1 MATLRSPRYTFT
13 IPAGIAP
20 GGTYVIELETDPKY
34 ADNVPFNTVL
44 LRNFSSQRI
53 EARYGDT
60 LQIMGG
66 SEVMSDTS
74 AYGTRRIIIRN
85 MDTASATSDIV
96 FVMISRDVSA
106 EACIIANTTG
116 ESIYSVSGGI

>member
-1 MATLRSPRYTFT
+1 MATIRSPRYTF
-13 IPAGIAP
+13 IVPAGIAA
-20 GGTYVIELETDPKY
+20 GGTHVIELEGNADY
-34 ADNVPFNTVL
+34 ADNCPYNTVL
-44 LRNFSSQRI
+44 LRNFSGQRL
-53 EARYGDT
+53 EVRYGDT

-74 AYGTRRIIIRN
+74 AYGTRRIIVKN
-85 MDTASATSDIV
+85 MDSTSATSDIV
-96 FVMISRDVSA
+96 FVMVSRDVSA